1 MSEQSVAAIERTA
14 TVLAQS
20 LRITKIFLSIQGE
33 SVTSGRPTVFVRTT
47 GCPLR
52 CTYCDTAYAF
62 TGGDV
67 IALTTIL
74 DRVKDF
80 AVEHVTV
87 TGGEPLAQPATHALL
102 EALCD
107 QGYRVSLET
116 SGAVDVSA
124 VDARVVKVVDIK
136 TPGSSESGRN
146 LFSNL
151 GHLSVHDELKFVIT
165 DRADYEWS
173 KRVLADHAPTVE
185 VLFSPS
191 HDELGARDLAE
202 WILADRLDVRL
213 QIQLHKYLWGNEPG
227 R

>member
-1 MSEQSVAAIERTA
+1 MGEQSVAAIESSGA
-14 TVLAQS
+14 ALAQT
-20 LRITKIFLSIQGE
+20 LRITEIFLSIQGE

-80 AVEHVTV
+80 AVDHVTV

-102 EALCD
+102 EILCD

-124 VDARVVKVVDIK
+124 VGSRVVKVVDIK
-136 TPGSSESGRN
+136 TPGSSESARN
-146 LFSNL
+146 LFANL
-151 GHLSVHDELKFVIT
+151 GHLRAHDELKFVIT

-173 KRVLADHAPTVE
+173 KRVLAGHAPAVE

-191 HDELGARDLAE
+191 HDELDACDLAE

-213 QIQLHKYLWGNEPG
+213 QIQLHKYLWGDEPG